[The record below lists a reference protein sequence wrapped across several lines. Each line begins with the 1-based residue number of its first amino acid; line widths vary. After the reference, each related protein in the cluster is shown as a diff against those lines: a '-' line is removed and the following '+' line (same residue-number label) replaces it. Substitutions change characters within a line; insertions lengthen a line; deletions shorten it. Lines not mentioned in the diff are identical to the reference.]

1 MKYRHKIVCTKYAVK
16 MYFDVNSIQYNSKD
30 YEYDDITFN
39 DLNSF
44 KTYIMNCRK
53 YKKFVDNFVKKME
66 IEKQFI

>member
-1 MKYRHKIVCTKYAVK
+1 MS
-16 MYFDVNSIQYNSKD
+16 FDVNSIHYNSND
-30 YEYDDITFN
+30 YEYDYITFN
-39 DLNSF
+39 DLNAF